1 MLRSRYIEVKIPD
14 ITNLPTNATL
24 GKKNPNA
31 SNLVKKAK
39 YNTKIRKIENRITT
53 YHDHDK
59 YVTTQTFNKLT
70 SEHFSARLA
79 QANLAG

>member
-24 GKKNPNA
+24 GKKNLM
-31 SNLVKKAK
+31 LVIQSKKAK